1 MGWAEEPFGAERWG
15 SPLPPREPA
24 IEVESGQSGEALP
37 TWGWGTVLLPP
48 PSPLGIL
55 GRFLSQ

>member
-15 SPLPPREPA
+15 SPLPPRESA

-55 GRFLSQ
+55 G